1 MATHAAN
8 RAATSARRPVFST
21 ADPILTSKVT
31 APGVP
36 DWAVPRARISA
47 LIAESVRWRPLTV
60 ITGPPGAG
68 KTMALSAWAA
78 AEPSPVAWVSLE
90 EHDNRPVAFW
100 SYVVAALRR
109 AGIRVPR
116 AALAAARTRAGHSL
130 LLQLASALTGQDPPA
145 VLVLDDFHL
154 VTERKV
160 LAALDFL
167 LRNTGAGLRLVV
179 SSRMDPPLRLHR
191 YRLAGE
197 LGEIRASDL
206 AFSTTEA
213 GQLMAQHGSRL
224 LPDSLELLTGRTE
237 GWAAGLRLAALS
249 VDTHPDPDQFVRELI
264 AEDSALT
271 GYLVEE
277 VLNAHPPEVQD
288 VLLSTSILE
297 HVHPDAASE
306 LAGNDKAGR
315 VLLDAAESNAFIQPL
330 ESGWY
335 RYHQVF
341 ADVLRLKLRR
351 KRPERVPDLHRRAA
365 RWFAGHGRLAEA
377 VRHAAQAGDWDLAAT
392 VVVDALAAGEIA
404 GPQSEPSLGGEFARM
419 PGGETWKTAP
429 PYLIVAAQAL
439 SADQPG
445 SAMTA
450 LDAADGLLGQ
460 LPAGQAVA
468 ARLTA
473 AMLRIAVCRRTGDFA
488 MAADAA
494 SRAETLLGD
503 VPEDELA
510 RHPGIRGLVLCGRA
524 AGELGAGRLDE
535 AASVLDPI
543 ATTSV
548 RPGADSGRAGY
559 LGLLAL
565 VEAARGQL
573 ARAAEL
579 ASQAV
584 AISPGELPAPVQ
596 RPEPAALVA
605 AAWVRLERGELP
617 AARHWLTQAD
627 AALAADPDRL
637 TGAVA
642 CLLVAWSA
650 LAEGRASVA
659 QRFIARARA
668 GWCAPAWLD
677 HILRHAESRA
687 CVAAGDIPGAIAAAE
702 RLNGAHSAEAAVAR
716 AHAWLAAGNGEK
728 AGDALAPALAPSGG
742 KLERVRVQAWLVD
755 ARLSCCRGEL
765 TRGQRRFAAALRL
778 AERQQL
784 RLPFM
789 LERDWVG
796 QLLRGAPELA
806 GRYQRVAGLTPPGRQ
821 RPAAVS
827 EPGAAPVLVV
837 EPLTAR
843 EREVLRHA
851 STMLNTAEIASAMYI
866 STNTVKTHLKS
877 AYRKLAAGHRGEAV
891 RRARQ
896 LQLI

>member
-8 RAATSARRPVFST
+8 RTAASPRRPVFST
-21 ADPILTSKVT
+21 ADPILTSKIT

-60 ITGPPGAG
+60 VTGPPGAG

-78 AEPSPVAWVSLE
+78 AEPRPVAWVSLE

-100 SYVVAALRR
+100 SYAVAALRR
-109 AGIRVPR
+109 AGIRVPK
-116 AALAAARTRAGHSL
+116 AALAAARARDGHSL
-130 LLQLASALTGQDPPA
+130 LLQLASALAGQDPPV

-160 LAALDFL
+160 LAGLDFL
-167 LRNTGAGLRLVV
+167 LRNTGAGLRLAV
-179 SSRMDPPLRLHR
+179 SSRIDPPLRLHR

-213 GQLMAQHGSRL
+213 GQLMAQHAGRL
-224 LPDSLELLTGRTE
+224 LPGSLELLTRRTE

-249 VDTHPDPDQFVRELI
+249 MDTHPDPDQLVKDLI

-277 VLNAHPPEVQD
+277 VLNGHPPEVQD

-315 VLLDAAESNAFIQPL
+315 ALLDAADNNAFIQPL

-335 RYHQVF
+335 RYHPVF

-351 KRPERVPDLHRRAA
+351 RRPERVPALHRRAA
-365 RWFAGHGRLAEA
+365 RWFAGNGRLTEA
-377 VRHAAQAGDWDLAAT
+377 VRHAAQAGDWELAAT
-392 VVVDALAAGEIA
+392 MVVDALAAGELA
-404 GPQSEPSLGGEFARM
+404 GPQDEPPLGGEFAGM
-419 PGGETWKTAP
+419 PSGQTWKSAP
-429 PYLIVAAQAL
+429 PYLIVAALAL

-450 LDAADGLLGQ
+450 LDAADSLLGQ
-460 LPAGQAVA
+460 LPAGQAVT

-473 AMLRIAVCRRTGDFA
+473 AMLRITAGRRTGDLT
-488 MAADAA
+488 MAADAS
-494 SRAETLLGD
+494 SRAGTLLGD
-503 VPEDELA
+503 VPGDHLA

-535 AASVLDPI
+535 AARVLG
-543 ATTSV
+543 AAASTSLPPDAGP
-548 RPGADSGRAGY
+548 RHIGR

-579 ASQAV
+579 AGQAAPV
-584 AISPGELPAPVQ
+584 TPGEMPAPAQ

-605 AAWVRLERGELP
+605 AAWVRLERGELRE
-617 AARHWLTQAD
+617 ARHWLTQAD
-627 AALAADPDRL
+627 AALATDPDRL
-637 TGAVA
+637 AAAAA

-650 LAEGRASVA
+650 LAEGHASVA
-659 QRFIARARA
+659 RRFIARARA

-677 HILRHAESRA
+677 HMLSHAESRA
-687 CVAAGDIPGAIAAAE
+687 CVATGDIPGAITVAE
-702 RLNGAHSAEAAVAR
+702 RLDGAHSAEAAVAR
-716 AHAWLAAGNGEK
+716 AHAWLASGNGAK
-728 AGDALAPALAPSGG
+728 AGDALAPALAPSGPN
-742 KLERVRVQAWLVD
+742 LERVRVQAWLID
-755 ARLSCCRGEL
+755 ARLSYRRGEPA
-765 TRGQRRFAAALRL
+765 RGQRRLAAALRL

-789 LERDWVG
+789 LEGDWVG
-796 QLLRGAPELA
+796 QLLRDVPELA
-806 GRYQRVAGLTPPGRQ
+806 GCYQRVTGLTPPGRQ
-821 RPAAVS
+821 RPVPVS
-827 EPGAAPVLVV
+827 EPGAAQVLVV

-843 EREVLRHA
+843 EREVLRYA
-851 STMLNTAEIASAMYI
+851 STMLNTAEIASELYI

-896 LQLI
+896 LELI